1 MEYRDYYK
9 ILGVSRSASN
19 KEIKRAYR
27 KLARRYH
34 PDLRP
39 DDKSAEQKLKAIN
52 EAYEVLGDAEKRSKY
67 DRLGASWYNHQ
78 ARGGRTAGF
87 DWSNWSSGGHPG
99 AGGMNYGDIF
109 GQGSAGGFSDFFN
122 AIFGAAGSAGAAGT
136 TSRVAPKPI
145 IQEVTISLAESAQGT
160 MRRLKKGNRTLDV
173 KIPPGAKDGTRVR
186 ISGGGPPGPN
196 GKPSDLYL
204 RVRLQADKRCERR
217 GDDLYLKLPV
227 NLFVAVLGGEVRVPT
242 LSGEVSLSVPPGSQG
257 GQTMRLRGKGMP
269 NLKKP
274 SVYGD
279 LYVRLQIQIPDKL
292 SPEEKV
298 LWEQL
303 MVLRKG

>member
-145 IQEVTISLAESAQGT
+145 IQEVTISLAESAFASFSSIFSGSSS
-160 MRRLKKGNRTLDV
+160 RFFKSSARASGNFS
-173 KIPPGAKDGTRVR
+173 KDCFL
-186 ISGGGPPGPN
+186 I
-196 GKPSDLYL
+196 D
-204 RVRLQADKRCERR
+204 AD
-217 GDDLYLKLPV
+217 G
-227 NLFVAVLGGEVRVPT
+227 FF
-242 LSGEVSLSVPPGSQG
+242 
-257 GQTMRLRGKGMP
+257 KGM
-269 NLKKP
+269 LKDFLCLFNMFLI
-274 SVYGD
+274 D
-279 LYVRLQIQIPDKL
+279 LKIVK
-292 SPEEKV
+292 
-298 LWEQL
+298 W
-303 MVLRKG
+303 